1 LLKAAWTFT
10 SFGHGKSPCDGFGAV
25 VKSAVRKYLLKQRPE
40 AAFCTAKDFYQFTL
54 EKINR
59 TFYSTKPVLQNQK
72 FNTTV
77 VSNNNHSTDEEVNT
91 IAKHSTRS
99 IKVKWVNEKDVEKT
113 FQKVLKTRWSKL
125 SSKSNVF
132 ISLKSVIFLFNVDR
146 IVDIRSFHEFESM
159 FTDTVICRS
168 VSNSITSKSFQ
179 LSQIRIYVHSLHVY

>member
-1 LLKAAWTFT
+1 MRWIWSCSQITCSQIFIRARTRSSLL
-10 SFGHGKSPCDGFGAV
+10 
-25 VKSAVRKYLLKQRPE
+25 YI
-40 AAFCTAKDFYQFTL
+40 AKDFYQFTL

-59 TFYSTKPVLQNQK
+59 TFYSTKRVLLNQQ

-77 VSNNNHSTDEEVNT
+77 AINNNDSTDEEVNT
-91 IAKHSTRS
+91 IAKRSTRS
-99 IKVKWVNEKDVEKT
+99 IEVKWLNEKDVEET

>member
-10 SFGHGKSPCDGFGAV
+10 RSGHGKSPCDGFGAV
-25 VKSAVRKYLLKQRPE
+25 VKSAAHKYLLKQGPE
-40 AAFCTAKDFYQFTL
+40 AAFCTAKDFYQITL

-59 TFYSTKPVLQNQK
+59 TFYSTEPVRPNQK
-72 FNTTV
+72 FNTTFI
-77 VSNNNHSTDEEVNT
+77 SNNNDSTGEEVNT
-91 IAKHSTRS
+91 IAKRSTRP
-99 IKVKWVNEKDVEKT
+99 IEVKWLHEKDVEET

-179 LSQIRIYVHSLHVY
+179 LSRIRIYVHSLHVY